1 MQAVLVRERKATP
14 LDDPIDDAAL
24 FTRLYPSLRAFAAV
38 TGSADVEPDD
48 LVQEA
53 VARTL
58 RNHHLVD
65 LDDAGAYLRRAI
77 VNLAA
82 NRRRSLA
89 RFRLAFARL
98 DRVDEAQSP
107 EYASDMAD
115 LLRLEPEARALL
127 YMIEVEGHSY
137 AEAGT
142 VLGISEEA
150 ARARAIRARRRLRA
164 EVEGARGE

>member
-1 MQAVLVRERKATP
+1 MQAVLVAERGAGS
-14 LDDPIDDAAL
+14 LDDAGL
-24 FTRLYPSLRAFAAV
+24 FATIYPALRAFAAV
-38 TGSADVEPDD
+38 TGPVDVEPDD

-58 RNHHLVD
+58 RNHRLVD

-89 RFRLAFARL
+89 RFRVAFARL
-98 DRVDEAQSP
+98 DRVEEAVSP

-115 LLRLEPEARALL
+115 LLRLDAESRGLL
-127 YMIEVEGHSY
+127 FMIEVEGHTY
-137 AEAGT
+137 AEAAT
-142 VLGISEEA
+142 VLGITEQA
-150 ARARAIRARRRLRA
+150 ARARAVRARRKLRA
-164 EVEGARGE
+164 EFEGARDE

>member
-1 MQAVLVRERKATP
+1 MQAVLVAGRGAGS
-14 LDDPIDDAAL
+14 LDDAGL
-24 FTRLYPSLRAFAAV
+24 FASLYPSLRAFAAV
-38 TGSADVEPDD
+38 TGSVDVEPDD

-58 RNHHLVD
+58 RHHQLVD

-82 NRRRSLA
+82 NRRRSMA
-89 RFRLAFARL
+89 RFRVAFARL
-98 DRVDEAQSP
+98 DRVDEAQAP
-107 EYASDMAD
+107 EYGSDMAD
-115 LLRLEPEARALL
+115 LLRLEPDARALL

-137 AEAGT
+137 AEASV
-142 VLGISEEA
+142 VLGITEEA

-164 EVEGARGE
+164 EVEGARDE

>member
-1 MQAVLVRERKATP
+1 MQAVLVAERGAGP
-14 LDDPIDDAAL
+14 VDDAGL
-24 FTRLYPSLRAFAAV
+24 FASIYPSLRAFAAV
-38 TGSADVEPDD
+38 TGPVDVEPDD

-58 RNHHLVD
+58 RSHRLVD

-98 DRVDEAQSP
+98 DRVEEGVAP

-115 LLRLEPEARALL
+115 LLRLDPEARGLL

-137 AEAGT
+137 AEAAA
-142 VLGISEEA
+142 VLGISEQA

-164 EVEGARGE
+164 EVEGVRDE

>member
-1 MQAVLVRERKATP
+1 MQAVLVAERGAGP
-14 LDDPIDDAAL
+14 LDDAGL
-24 FTRLYPSLRAFAAV
+24 FATLYPSLRAFAAV
-38 TGSADVEPDD
+38 TGSVDVEPDD

-58 RNHHLVD
+58 RNHRLVD

-82 NRRRSLA
+82 NRRRSMA
-89 RFRLAFARL
+89 RFRRAFARL
-98 DRVDEAQSP
+98 DRIDEAQSA

-115 LLRLEPEARALL
+115 LLRLEPDARALL
-127 YMIEVEGHSY
+127 YMIEIEGHSY
-137 AEAGT
+137 AEAAL
-142 VLGISEEA
+142 VLGITEEA

-164 EVEGARGE
+164 EVEGARDE

>member
-1 MQAVLVRERKATP
+1 MQAVLVAERGAEQ
-14 LDDPIDDAAL
+14 LDDAGL
-24 FTRLYPSLRAFAAV
+24 FARIYPSLRAFAAV
-38 TGSADVEPDD
+38 TGPVDVEPDD

-58 RNHHLVD
+58 RSHRLVD

-89 RFRLAFARL
+89 RFRVAFARL
-98 DRVDEAQSP
+98 DRVDEGETP
-107 EYASDMAD
+107 HYDSDWQD
-115 LLRLEPEARALL
+115 LLHLEPEARALL
-127 YMIEVEGHSY
+127 FMVEVEGHSY
-137 AEAGT
+137 AEAAT
-142 VLGISEEA
+142 TLGITEQA

-164 EVEGARGE
+164 EVEGARDE